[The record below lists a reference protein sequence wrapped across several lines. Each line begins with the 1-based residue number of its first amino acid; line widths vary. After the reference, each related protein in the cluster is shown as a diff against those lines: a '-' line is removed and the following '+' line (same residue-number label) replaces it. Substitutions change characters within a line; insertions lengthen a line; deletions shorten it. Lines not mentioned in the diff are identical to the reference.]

1 MDTGIRDYLNKN
13 INIYYEE
20 DNNALLLG
28 DSFELLKKIKPKSID
43 CIFADPPY
51 FLSNGGISVHGG
63 KQVLVNKVG

>member
-28 DSFELLKKIKPKSID
+28 DSFV
-43 CIFADPPY
+43 
-51 FLSNGGISVHGG
+51 FLQIHLISYQMEGF
-63 KQVLVNKVG
+63 LFMEESRF